1 MQCYEAESLLVDY
14 LDGALQE
21 TDSRKLET
29 HLKDCSSCSQLYEEY
44 KQLFADIENDKAQ
57 KPGPALR
64 MKFEDMLQREME
76 IAAAVDTA
84 VLNAEKTA
92 VIKPIK
98 KYTMLFRVAACLVL
112 FLSGAIIGMIVMTNR
127 GTNNQLTALKSE
139 VDAMKEAMA
148 VKLLQDE
155 SASERIKA
163 VSYADAMTAPDN
175 GIITALITT
184 MNEDRNVNVRLAA
197 LYTLEKF
204 AGNKAVSDALV
215 SSLSQ
220 QTEPLMQI
228 ALISILIEKKNSKA
242 KAPMFEIM
250 QDKNTLSPVK
260 EMAQKGYNTL

>member
-1 MQCYEAESLLVDY
+1 MQCYETESLLVDY
-14 LDGALQE
+14 LDGEVGEA
-21 TDSRKLET
+21 DRKRIET
-29 HLKDCSSCSQLYEEY
+29 HLKECLSCCQVYEQY
-44 KQLFADIENDKAQ
+44 RQLFADIQSDKAQ

-64 MKFEDMLQREME
+64 AKFENMLQDE
-76 IAAAVDTA
+76 IDIATA
-84 VLNAEKTA
+84 VGNEQLKVEKT
-92 VIKPIK
+92 VIKRPVK
-98 KYTMLFRVAACLVL
+98 QYTMLLRVAACLVL
-112 FLSGAIIGMIVMTNR
+112 FLSGAFIGMVIMTNR

-175 GIITALITT
+175 AIITALITT

-204 AGNKAVSDALV
+204 AGNKNVSDALV

-228 ALISILIEKKNSKA
+228 ALINILIEKKNSKA
-242 KAPMFEIM
+242 KTPMFEIM
-250 QDKNTLSPVK
+250 QDKNTLLPVK